1 MHANNT
7 EPRTGSP
14 TADRTAAI
22 RQSLHLYATALG
34 LSDERTAEVE
44 AIGVDLYAEGESA
57 AWAIAVAKTR
67 AQELSRG
74 DA

>member
-1 MHANNT
+1 MHANNI

-14 TADRTAAI
+14 VADRTAAI

-34 LSDERTAEVE
+34 LSDEHMAEVE
-44 AIGVDLYAEGESA
+44 QIGVDLYESGDSA

-67 AQELSRG
+67 AQEISRA
-74 DA
+74 D